1 MAAMP
6 GDRLAPR
13 FVLLRQ
19 LALQQPSL
27 AVINASVAVVFAAV
41 ALHYAP
47 IGLVAAWLGY
57 SLLAQALRLGLGWQ
71 VARGEAENGAQSS
84 PERAAERDSEVA
96 GLAFRLTLS
105 SLLAGLGWGAM
116 GWLFSG
122 AEPLFFS
129 LCVAFVIA
137 GMAAGSTAA
146 LPAHPP
152 AFVAFLVPTLLPLA
166 LALLLDPRPQS
177 GALALLTLGYAV
189 GILYLGRHSY
199 RTQLATA
206 GLYLE
211 NEALVASLR
220 EAGQALES
228 RVALRTRQLEALNA
242 ELAAANAQMADEIGR
257 RRRSE
262 ARVRHLLHHDPL
274 TNLPNRLVLAD
285 RLETVLRRARR
296 ERTLVAVVLFDIDR
310 FKAVNDT
317 FGHIAADALLR
328 ALASRLAASTRA
340 SDTLARMGGDE
351 FAALFADLRSVA
363 DAERLAAKLLEAS
376 RAPFLIEGRTIA
388 VSLSIGVA
396 LYPTHGQDAAT
407 LLTGADLALYDAK
420 QHGRGRFCL
429 LSAGMLHQARAQR
442 QIERELEGAV
452 ARGELRIAYQPQLSL
467 RHRTVIGAEALVRWE
482 HPEHG
487 LLLPGAFIPAA
498 EATGLVREI
507 DHWVLATACRQ
518 AATWQGYGH
527 PVRVAVNLSPLE
539 FRQPGLVERL
549 QVHLAEARLEP
560 SLLEVEITES
570 AYLDRETTGIDEQ
583 LHAIKALGA
592 RIAIDDFG
600 TGYASLSYLRW
611 LPVDVI
617 KIDRS
622 FIARIDASRH
632 DEAIVAS
639 TVSLAATLGKT
650 VIAEG
655 VERADQLAVLER
667 LGCDE
672 VQGYLFG
679 RPASAQQLKERLAA

>member
-1 MAAMP
+1 M
-6 GDRLAPR
+6 APR
-13 FVLLRQ
+13 RVLLRQ
-19 LALQQPSL
+19 LGQQQLSL
-27 AVINASVAVVFAAV
+27 AVINALVAVVFAAV
-41 ALHYAP
+41 ALQYARA
-47 IGLVAAWLGY
+47 GLVAGWLGY
-57 SLLAQALRLGLGWQ
+57 CLLAQVVRLGLAWR
-71 VARGEAENGAQSS
+71 VDRTRAPSEGEA
-84 PERAAERDSEVA
+84 AEI
-96 GLAFRLTLS
+96 GLRLTLS
-105 SLLAGLGWGAM
+105 SFLAGLGWGVG
-116 GWLFSG
+116 GWLFTG
-122 AEPLFFS
+122 IDPVVLD

-137 GMAAGSTAA
+137 GMAAGSITA

-152 AFVAFLVPTLLPLA
+152 AFVAFLAPTLLPMVVVLW
-166 LALLLDPRPQS
+166 LDPRPQS
-177 GALALLTLGYAV
+177 GALALLTFGFAL
-189 GILYLGRHSY
+189 GILLLGRHSH
-199 RTQLATA
+199 RTQLANA

-220 EAGQALES
+220 EAGQELES
-228 RVALRTRQLEALNA
+228 RVALRTHQLEALNT
-242 ELAAANAQMADEIGR
+242 ELAAANAQMAEEIGR
-257 RRRSE
+257 RRQSE

-274 TNLPNRLVLAD
+274 TNLPNRLVFAD
-285 RLETVLRRARR
+285 RLETALRRARR
-296 ERTLVAVVLFDIDR
+296 ERTLVAVVLFDVDR

-328 ALASRLAASTRA
+328 ALAGRLAATTRA

-351 FAALFADLRSVA
+351 FAALFADLRSEA
-363 DAERLAAKLLEAS
+363 DAELLAAKLFEAS
-376 RAPFLIEGRTIA
+376 RPPFVIDGRTIP

-396 LYPTHGQDAAT
+396 LYPSHGQDAAS

-420 QHGRGRFCL
+420 QHGRGRFRL
-429 LSAGMLHQARAQR
+429 LSADMLHHARAQR
-442 QIERELEGAV
+442 QIERELEGAA

-467 RHRTVIGAEALVRWE
+467 RQRTVIGAEALVRWA

-498 EATGLVREI
+498 ETTGLVREI

-518 AATWQGYGH
+518 AATWQGHGH

-539 FRQPGLVERL
+539 FRQPGLAERL
-549 QVHLAEARLEP
+549 GQHLAEARLEP

-622 FIARIDASRH
+622 FIAGIDASRH

-639 TVSLAATLGKT
+639 TVSLAGSLGKT

-655 VERADQLAVLER
+655 VERADQVAILER

-679 RPASAQQLKERLAA
+679 RPASERRLKQRLAA